1 MNREREPA
9 WWFVFCGDKL
19 LVKSMDKVVTIPCVT
34 DLGKLNLQPIRKQY
48 LGTQDGRPCY
58 SAECAD
64 GVLVPEGMEFKGLRG
79 LFGLMK
85 EDLFQRAGYAI
96 QIMNWDRT
104 NQYCGRCGTPTEE
117 SAEERAKVCPECG
130 FVRFPRISPAIIVA
144 VLRGNQ
150 ILLARANRFPY
161 KFYSVLAGFVEPGES
176 LEECLKREVKEE
188 VGVEVK
194 NICYFGSQSWPFPN
208 SLMVAFTAD
217 YAKGK
222 ITVDENEIAEADWFT
237 ANKLPRIPDKISIAR
252 RLIDW
257 FVENHQ

>member
-1 MNREREPA
+1 MNIEREPA

-19 LVKSMDKVVTIPCVT
+19 LVKSMDKAVTIPCVT
-34 DLGKLNLQPIRKQY
+34 DLGKLNLEPIRKQY

-64 GVLVPEGMEFKGLRG
+64 DVSAPEGMEFQGLRR

-85 EDLFQRAGYAI
+85 EDLFWRAGYAI

-104 NQYCGRCGTPTEE
+104 KQYCGRCGTTTEE
-117 SAEERAKVCPECG
+117 STEERAKVCPECG
-130 FVRFPRISPAIIVA
+130 FVAFPRISPAIIVA

-150 ILLARANRFPY
+150 ILLARARRFPY

-176 LEECLKREVKEE
+176 LEECLRREVKEE
-188 VGVEVK
+188 VGIEVK
-194 NICYFGSQSWPFPN
+194 NICYFGSQPWPFPN

-222 ITVDENEIAEADWFT
+222 ITIDENEIMDAGWFT
-237 ANKLPRIPDKISIAR
+237 ANNLPRIPDKISIAR